1 MVSHRNYLAITIVML
16 VVFFLFQFTNVALES
31 RNAYES
37 NSYAADKEWLQKKSG
52 VYGAGDLEEGNKE
65 GVWDVS
71 RDVIVYIGQKDTP
84 VRKVVNT
91 WSSYS
96 KKQIKSYETLE
107 EYGRLRE
114 DDRTDSPQ
122 MLVINSGD
130 MDWKN
135 ERTAGQLD
143 EYVRSGINLVF
154 SGLPDVSVIKD
165 SRQLRRLFGI
175 KEIKEEETT
184 ADGLHL
190 NAGFFLGGETAYQAG
205 DQEEYEQRQNMEL
218 VFPWYI
224 LSSGTKTY
232 MRGLYEDQVLEEEDC
247 PAVIW
252 RNRLGRGYVFAIN
265 GHYME
270 DAAGLGILSAV
281 WAQSENYVIYPVI
294 NAQNMI
300 FANYPGL
307 ADENS
312 EEMTKRYGRTMS
324 EMMRYNAWP
333 AIVSVYQKSTMG
345 MTCMLAP
352 QYDYEDDNYPNQSD
366 FLYYMKRLNEQKVEV
381 GLSALSV
388 SDTPLEKKLGE
399 DARLMEETIPGYRF
413 SSLYSSDLAD
423 DAIDSALSG
432 EFLETVRTVVT
443 DYNGD
448 AEVVGYQSEQI
459 TRQTVISDGYRHTFL
474 EDFRARAL
482 ETALA
487 YTSVLAD
494 MSQAAYPGDSNHTFE
509 KIIYDFG
516 WNTQHYWG
524 VFQGFA
530 RTTVSECDD
539 HIRNFLAMDYKET
552 RENNSIRLD
561 VAGPQMPVWFILRI
575 NEGNIGKVTGGSW
588 TKIEDQVYLIEAEE
602 PSVVIQI
609 K

>member
-37 NSYAADKEWLQKKSG
+37 NSYAVDKEWLQKKSG

-71 RDVIVYIGQKDTP
+71 RDVIVYIGHKDVP

-91 WSSYS
+91 WSAYS

-165 SRQLRRLFGI
+165 SRQLKRLFGI

-205 DQEEYEQRQNMEL
+205 NQEEYEERQNMEL

-224 LSSGTKTY
+224 LASGTRTY
-232 MRGLYEDQVLEEEDC
+232 MRGLYEEQVLEEEDC

-252 RNRLGRGYVFAIN
+252 RNRLGRGYVFVIN
-265 GHYME
+265 GPYME

-281 WAQSENYVIYPVI
+281 WAQSEDYVIYPVI

-307 ADENS
+307 ADENR
-312 EEMTKRYGRTMS
+312 EEMTERYGRTMS

-333 AIVSVYQKSTMG
+333 AVVSVYQKSTMG
-345 MTCMLAP
+345 LTCMLAP

-413 SSLYSSDLAD
+413 ASLYCRDLPD
-423 DAIDSALSG
+423 DAIDSALSDK
-432 EFLETVRTVVT
+432 FLETVRTVVT
-443 DYNGD
+443 DYSGD

-494 MSQAAYPGDSNHTFE
+494 MSQAAYPGDTNHTFE

-539 HIRNFLAMDYKET
+539 HIRNFLAVDYKET
-552 RENNSIRLD
+552 RKNNSIRLD

-575 NEGNIGKVTGGSW
+575 NEGNVSRVIGGSW
-588 TKIEDQVYLIEAEE
+588 TKIEDQVYLIEAGE

>member
-37 NSYAADKEWLQKKSG
+37 NSYAVDKEWLQKKSG

-345 MTCMLAP
+345 MTCMLVP

-432 EFLETVRTVVT
+432 EFLETVRTVVA

-588 TKIEDQVYLIEAEE
+588 TKIEDQVYLIETEE

>member
-37 NSYAADKEWLQKKSG
+37 NSYAVDKEWLQKKSG

-135 ERTAGQLD
+135 ERTVGQLD

-205 DQEEYEQRQNMEL
+205 DQEEYKQRQNMEL

-345 MTCMLAP
+345 MTCMLSP

-432 EFLETVRTVVT
+432 EFLETVRTVVA

-494 MSQAAYPGDSNHTFE
+494 MSQAAYPGDTNHTFE

-552 RENNSIRLD
+552 RENNAIRLD
-561 VAGPQMPVWFILRI
+561 IAGPQMPVWFILRI

-588 TKIEDQVYLIEAEE
+588 TKIEDQVYLIETEE